1 VAITWHYSINGKKL
15 GPISSA
21 DLKRLADTGEL
32 SPSDLVWK
40 EGLGAWV
47 TASNVKGLF
56 SQPSS
61 TVTTE
66 PAVPPIAPPQLPPK
80 QQAPQAAVPAEEP
93 SSLGAHGLESLPL
106 HMQRLGIAVAATLGG
121 LTTFMPWA
129 NLPIVGAV
137 DGTAG
142 DGWITLAFFGVA
154 LFMALSGI
162 RGQPINGWP
171 QLTAIILPTLASLIG
186 LMKIVSINSIA
197 SDLAAEADFGTLGG
211 AMAGLVAQAVRPKFG
226 LYALVMTG
234 IATAAAAV
242 LLNPHRIQLPK
253 SLPLPGRI
261 PLPNRIPLPRITS
274 LPIHLQRIAVTLLAL
289 LGAAATFMPWLKSVD
304 DEAVY
309 RTRAASSTAGQ
320 IAEAHKMNVTYAK
333 EMGKQMGKNAET
345 IRDIRS
351 AAGTGLTGAI
361 TLAMFTIAM
370 SFGLYG
376 PLRRDISG
384 WLWFLVVVPPLIA
397 SAVGLWEVMQ
407 VGSKDQAVRTAVQE
421 YARERGI
428 RQGLSRLDQPVL
440 KSGFGLW
447 VMIIAGIATTAA
459 VPLLKSKQPSKS

>member
-1 VAITWHYSINGKKL
+1 MAITWHYSINGKKL

-56 SQPSS
+56 SQPNS

-66 PAVPPIAPPQLPPK
+66 PAAPPIAPPQLPPK
-80 QQAPQAAVPAEEP
+80 QQAPQAAVPAEQP

-129 NLPIVGAV
+129 NLPIVGAI

-171 QLTAIILPTLASLIG
+171 QLTAIILPTLASVIG

-197 SDLAAEADFGTLGG
+197 SNLADKADSGTLGG
-211 AMAGLVAQAVRPKFG
+211 AMAGLMAQTVRPKFG

-234 IATAAAAV
+234 LATNRCHIACTTRRCCDVHAV
-242 LLNPHRIQLPK
+242 AEVRRRRSGLQNPSRQLNLRRNSGGCH
-253 SLPLPGRI
+253 
-261 PLPNRIPLPRITS
+261 
-274 LPIHLQRIAVTLLAL
+274 
-289 LGAAATFMPWLKSVD
+289 
-304 DEAVY
+304 DEC
-309 RTRAASSTAGQ
+309 
-320 IAEAHKMNVTYAK
+320 
-333 EMGKQMGKNAET
+333 
-345 IRDIRS
+345 DIRQRNGK
-351 AAGTGLTGAI
+351 ADG
-361 TLAMFTIAM
+361 
-370 SFGLYG
+370 
-376 PLRRDISG
+376 
-384 WLWFLVVVPPLIA
+384 
-397 SAVGLWEVMQ
+397 
-407 VGSKDQAVRTAVQE
+407 K
-421 YARERGI
+421 ERGDD
-428 RQGLSRLDQPVL
+428 S
-440 KSGFGLW
+440 
-447 VMIIAGIATTAA
+447 
-459 VPLLKSKQPSKS
+459 

>member
-1 VAITWHYSINGKKL
+1 MAITWHYSINGKKL

-56 SQPSS
+56 SQPNS

-66 PAVPPIAPPQLPPK
+66 PAAPPIAPPQLPPK
-80 QQAPQAAVPAEEP
+80 QQAPQAAVPAEQP

-129 NLPIVGAV
+129 NLPIVGAI

-171 QLTAIILPTLASLIG
+171 QLTAIILPTLASVIG

-197 SDLAAEADFGTLGG
+197 SNLADKADSGTLGG
-211 AMAGLVAQAVRPKFG
+211 AMAGLMAQTVRPKFG

-234 IATAAAAV
+234 LATAAAAV
-242 LLNPHRIQLPK
+242 LMNPQRIQLPK
-253 SLPLPGRI
+253 SLPLPD
-261 PLPNRIPLPRITS
+261 RIPLPRITS

-309 RTRAASSTAGQ
+309 RIQAASSTSGE
-320 IAEAHKMNVTYAK
+320 IAEAAMMNVTYAK

-351 AAGTGLTGAI
+351 AGGTGLTGAI
-361 TLAMFTIAM
+361 TLAMFTIAI
-370 SFGLYG
+370 SFSLYG

-384 WLWFLVVVPPLIA
+384 WFWFLVVVPPLLA

-407 VGSKDQAVRTAVQE
+407 VGSRDQAVRTAVQE

-428 RQGLSRLDQPVL
+428 RKGLSRLDEPVL

-447 VMIIAGIATTAA
+447 VVIIAGIATTAA

>member
-1 VAITWHYSINGKKL
+1 MAITWHYSINGKKL

-21 DLKRLADTGEL
+21 DLKRLADTGGL

-40 EGLGAWV
+40 EGLNAWV
-47 TASNVKGLF
+47 AASNVKGLF
-56 SQPSS
+56 SQPSL

-66 PAVPPIAPPQLPPK
+66 PAAPPIAPPQLPPK
-80 QQAPQAAVPAEEP
+80 QEAPQTAIPAEQP

-129 NLPIVGAV
+129 NLPIVGAI

-142 DGWITLAFFGVA
+142 DGWITLAFFVVA
-154 LFMALSGI
+154 LFVSLSGI
-162 RGQPINGWP
+162 RGQPITGWP
-171 QLTAIILPTLASLIG
+171 QLTAIILPTLASVIG
-186 LMKIVSINSIA
+186 LTKIVSINSIA
-197 SDLAAEADFGTLGG
+197 SDLATEADSGTLGG
-211 AMAGLVAQAVRPKFG
+211 AMAGLIAQTVRPKFG

-234 IATAAAAV
+234 VATAAAAV
-242 LLNPHRIQLPK
+242 LLNPQRIQLPK
-253 SLPLPGRI
+253 NLPLSG
-261 PLPNRIPLPRITS
+261 RIPLPRITS

-309 RTRAASSTAGQ
+309 RIEAASSTSGE
-320 IAEAHKMNVTYAK
+320 IAEAYKMNVTYAK

-351 AAGTGLTGAI
+351 AAGTGLTGVI

-384 WLWFLVVVPPLIA
+384 WFWFLVVIPPLIA

-407 VGSKDQAVRTAVQE
+407 VGSRDQAVRTAVQE

-428 RQGLSRLDQPVL
+428 RKGLSRLDEPVL

-447 VMIIAGIATTAA
+447 VVIMAGIATTAA